1 MGEGQGCQDIVK
13 FLGMRSGFG
22 EEVALGQGNSWHVR
36 VEGRQTPI
44 PQGLGSCVEEV
55 SGEPLNSSDH
65 DGDVTSLYFSLATV
79 GVFENDLQEDD
90 GRDSP
95 PCS

>member
-1 MGEGQGCQDIVK
+1 M
-13 FLGMRSGFG
+13 SGHS
-22 EEVALGQGNSWHVR
+22 EVFRNEVR
-36 VEGRQTPI
+36 LWGGGGTWPGKLMACE
-44 PQGLGSCVEEV
+44 GLGSCVEV

-79 GVFENDLQEDD
+79 GVFENDLQQED
-90 GRDSP
+90 GRGSP